1 MRLGRK
7 YNRSMRN
14 TPLKNLSQGSRLR
27 PDHTT
32 DAVAWVCLCV
42 GVLVLV
48 GLFARLSPLLDIEG
62 RLFWQYMTEDGYLMQ
77 TVARNMAIGLG
88 MSTAEGTM
96 PTNGVQ
102 PLATYLFAGLHWL
115 AQGDKSMGIV
125 LVTLVS
131 TLIAAAAAWL
141 LALVGRQVFAEL
153 PHGRALAHLAAA
165 LWFTAPLMTR
175 HTMNGLETGL
185 YHAALLL
192 AMHGYLTRFC
202 GGTLPGWGLRVWLGV
217 LLGLAFLVRNDA
229 VFFIAALLFTHL
241 VLPGTQSG
249 DSAGRR
255 LVDALVAGSISIV
268 VASPWLIHNYLDF
281 GSIVPISGTAQ
292 SHTAQ
297 VGLNLPWVGAHL
309 FENTWL
315 WLPLPG
321 SIETLWPVRVVSLA
335 TVVAVLLASWL
346 LVGRRTALARRHFV
360 AGVLFTAALVTYYG
374 LFFGA
379 NWFLPRYFSAASPFL
394 WLCVV
399 GATYALARKFTP
411 LTAIRPMAAKLAV
424 GLLTVLALAF
434 AANDYRKGITHMH
447 KQVVEWTQAHLGA
460 DVWVG
465 APQTG
470 TLGYFH
476 DRTINLD
483 GKVNPQ
489 ALRRLVEDG
498 HILDYVLSSPVNYV
512 VDWVGMAQWVKLDQ
526 HSARFGQEF
535 EVIVE
540 DPARNLAVLKRL
552 SAPR

>member
-1 MRLGRK
+1 
-7 YNRSMRN
+7 
-14 TPLKNLSQGSRLR
+14 LR
-27 PDHTT
+27 PDYTT
-32 DAVAWVCLCV
+32 DAVGWIRLCV
-42 GVLVLV
+42 GLLVLV
-48 GLFARLSPLLDIEG
+48 GLCARLSPLLDIEG

-115 AQGDKSMGIV
+115 AQGDKSVAII
-125 LVTLVS
+125 LVTLTS

-141 LALVGRQVFAEL
+141 LALVGRHVFAEL
-153 PHGRALAHLAAA
+153 PHGRALANLAAA
-165 LWFTAPLMTR
+165 MWLTAPLMTR

-202 GGTLPGWGLRVWLGV
+202 SGTLPGWGPRVWLGV
-217 LLGLAFLVRNDA
+217 LLGLAFLARNDA
-229 VFFIAALLFTHL
+229 VFFIAALLLAHLLLAGTH
-241 VLPGTQSG
+241 SG

-268 VASPWLIHNYLDF
+268 VALPWLIHNYLGF

-292 SHTAQ
+292 SHAAQ

-309 FENTWL
+309 FENAWL

-321 SIETLWPVRVVSLA
+321 PIETLWPVRVMSLA
-335 TVVAVLLASWL
+335 SVVAVLLAYWL
-346 LVGRRTALARRHFV
+346 LVGRQTALARRHFV

-379 NWFLPRYFSAASPFL
+379 NWFLPRYFSATSPFL

-399 GATYALARKFTP
+399 GATYALARK
-411 LTAIRPMAAKLAV
+411 LTPMAAFMPLATKLAV
-424 GLLTVLALAF
+424 GLLTVMAAAF
-434 AANDYRKGITHMH
+434 AANDYRKGTTHMH
-447 KQVVEWTQAHLGA
+447 KQVVDWTQEHLSS

-470 TLGYFH
+470 TLGFFH

-483 GKVNPQ
+483 GKVNPE
-489 ALRRLVEDG
+489 ALRRLKDDG
-498 HILDYVLSSPVNYV
+498 HILDYVLASPVDYI
-512 VDWVGMAQWVKLDQ
+512 VDWVGMAQWVNHDQ
-526 HSARFGQEF
+526 QSTRFGQEF
-535 EVIVE
+535 EVVVE

-552 SAPR
+552 SLPK

>member
-1 MRLGRK
+1 
-7 YNRSMRN
+7 
-14 TPLKNLSQGSRLR
+14 
-27 PDHTT
+27 
-32 DAVAWVCLCV
+32 
-42 GVLVLV
+42 LVLI
-48 GLFARLSPLLDIEG
+48 GLLARLSPLLDIEG

-115 AQGDKSMGIV
+115 AQGDKTTGIM

-131 TLIAAAAAWL
+131 TLIAVAAAWL

-153 PHGRALAHLAAA
+153 PHGKAVAHLAAA

-185 YHAALLL
+185 YHAAILL

-202 GGTLPGWGLRVWLGV
+202 GNALPGWGLRVWLGV
-217 LLGLAFLVRNDA
+217 LLGLAFLARNDA
-229 VFFIAALLFTHL
+229 VFFIAALLFAHL
-241 VLPGTQSG
+241 VFPGAQRG

-255 LVDALVAGSISIV
+255 LVDALVAGSISIL
-268 VASPWLIHNYLDF
+268 VASPWLIHNYLGF

-292 SHTAQ
+292 SHAAQ

-309 FENTWL
+309 FENAWL

-335 TVVAVLLASWL
+335 SVVALLVAYWF
-346 LVGRRTALARRHFV
+346 LVGRQTVVTRRHF
-360 AGVLFTAALVTYYG
+360 ATGALFTATLLTYYG

-399 GATYALARKFTP
+399 GAACALAYK
-411 LTAIRPMAAKLAV
+411 LTSMKPIRPIAAKLVV
-424 GLLTVLALAF
+424 GLLTVLAVAF
-434 AANDYRKGITHMH
+434 AANDYRKGTTHMH
-447 KQVVEWTQAHLGA
+447 KQVVEWTQSHVAA

-489 ALRRLVEDG
+489 ALQRLVDDG
-498 HILDYVLSSPVNYV
+498 HILNYVLSSPVDYI
-512 VDWVGMAQWVKLDQ
+512 VDWVGMTGWVKQDQ
-526 HSARFGQEF
+526 HGARFGQQF

-552 SAPR
+552 SASR